1 MRFERIVEMLI
12 KTAKGKGAN
21 SAKLI
26 SAKGIFVEDYVRL
39 KCKYGCKEFAK
50 RFNCPPYTP
59 TVNET
64 KELLKGYHRALLV
77 EFIRLKIVEKQKN
90 IHEIMYDLERE
101 AFLGGLQMAFAYTA
115 GPCKICKRCP
125 AEFAVDPNE
134 FSKKN
139 CKHPSKA
146 RPSMEACGIDVFKT
160 ARKAGFKINT
170 VKEGE
175 SFKSFGLLLL
185 D

>member
-1 MRFERIVEMLI
+1 MKSERIVAQLI
-12 KTAKGKGAN
+12 KSAREKGAN

-26 SAKGIFVEDYVRL
+26 SARGIFVEEYVRL
-39 KCKYGCKEFAK
+39 KCKYGCKEYAK
-50 RFNCPPYTP
+50 RFTCPPYTP
-59 TVNET
+59 TINET
-64 KELLKGYHRALLV
+64 KELLKSYHRALLV

-90 IHEIMYDLERE
+90 IRKIMYDLERE
-101 AFLGGLQMAFAYTA
+101 AFLSGLHMAFAYTA

-125 AEFAVDPNE
+125 AEFTVNQNE

-139 CKHPSKA
+139 CKHPSKT

-160 ARKAGFKINT
+160 ARKAGFTINA